1 MPLIFAGIKNHTL
14 KCHGLS
20 QCLEYFIPYPIILL
34 CFVGTWRGLSHS
46 TSFTSHKRKFI
57 LGSLSLVV
65 LNYTFLI
72 LPNAIKGFIKFFG
85 FSVSPRF
92 SNLFYCLWYLN
103 PFVDCLL
110 YLFMRREDDDILAF
124 LYRCRGSDRHQNTAQ
139 HTTSTSTHHHN
150 VQ

>member
-46 TSFTSHKRKFI
+46 TSFTSHKRKFV

-103 PFVDCLL
+103 PFVDCCTCSWEGKMMIYWYFYTAVEALT
-110 YLFMRREDDDILAF
+110 DI
-124 LYRCRGSDRHQNTAQ
+124 RIQHNTQ
-139 HTTSTSTHHHN
+139 PVPVLIIIMYSN
-150 VQ
+150 